1 MLIMKLYGDLISPF
15 VRMSLVTAHEVGL
28 AGKIERVVTRV
39 DPTSVNAAL
48 AAVSPIAKVPV
59 LVTDHNHPI
68 YDSRVIMEYLCH
80 VSGNKTLIPDDGVKR
95 FRVLTLTALGQ
106 AIAEAG
112 VAQRYETAVRP
123 QGLQWREWMER
134 QGLRVQAEFD
144 DLENTWQKDLGEITG
159 GTIAVAVAL
168 AYLDFRIP
176 DWTWRQGRPKLTA
189 FHEAF
194 SQRPSMQATV
204 LTAS

>member
-1 MLIMKLYGDLISPF
+1 MVIMKLHGDLISPF
-15 VRMSLVTAHEVGL
+15 FRMCLVTAHEVGL
-28 AGKIERVVTRV
+28 AGKVQPVETKVTPV
-39 DPTSVNAAL
+39 TINADL
-48 AAVSPIAKVPV
+48 MRLSPVGKIPV

-68 YDSRVIMEYLCH
+68 YDSRVIIEYLCH

-106 AIAEAG
+106 AVAEAG

-123 QGLQWREWMER
+123 QGLQWREWMDR
-134 QGLRVQAEFD
+134 QALRVKSEFD
-144 DLENTWQKDLGEITG
+144 DLETTWEKDLQEITAG
-159 GTIAVAVAL
+159 SIAVAVAL

-176 DWTWRQGRPKLTA
+176 DWPWREGRPRLKA

-194 SQRPSMQATV
+194 SARPSMQATA
-204 LTAS
+204 LKPA

>member
-1 MLIMKLYGDLISPF
+1 MVIMKLHGDLISPF
-15 VRMSLVTAHEVGL
+15 FRMCLVTAHEVGL
-28 AGKIERVVTRV
+28 AGKVQPVETKVTPV
-39 DPTSVNAAL
+39 TINADL
-48 AAVSPIAKVPV
+48 MQLSPVGKIPV

-68 YDSRVIMEYLCH
+68 YDSRVIIEYLCH

-106 AIAEAG
+106 AVAEAG

-123 QGLQWREWMER
+123 QGLQWREWMDR
-134 QGLRVQAEFD
+134 QALRVKSEFD
-144 DLENTWQKDLGEITG
+144 DLETTWEKDLQEITAG
-159 GTIAVAVAL
+159 SIAVAVAL

-176 DWTWRQGRPKLTA
+176 DWQWREGRPRLKA

-194 SQRPSMQATV
+194 SARPSMQATA
-204 LTAS
+204 LKPA

>member
-1 MLIMKLYGDLISPF
+1 MKLYGDLISPF
-15 VRMSLVTAHEVGL
+15 FRMCLVTAHEVGL
-28 AGKIERVVTRV
+28 AGKVQPVEAKVN
-39 DPTSVNAAL
+39 PTAVNSDLTAL
-48 AAVSPIAKVPV
+48 SPVGKVPV

-106 AIAEAG
+106 AIGDAG

-123 QGLQWREWMER
+123 QGLQWREWMVR
-134 QGLRVQAEFD
+134 QGLRVNAECD
-144 DLENTWQKDLGEITG
+144 DLENTWEKDLREITG

-168 AYLDFRIP
+168 AYLDFRLP
-176 DWTWRQGRPKLTA
+176 DWQWRKDRPKLAA
-189 FHEAF
+189 FHETF
-194 SQRPSMQATV
+194 SARPSMQATA
-204 LTAS
+204 LKAS

>member
-1 MLIMKLYGDLISPF
+1 MKLYGDLVSPF
-15 VRMSLVTAHEVGL
+15 FRMCLVTAHEVGL
-28 AGKIERVVTRV
+28 AGKVQPVETKVI
-39 DPTSVNAAL
+39 PTAVNADL
-48 AAVSPIAKVPV
+48 AALSPVAKIPI

-68 YDSRVIMEYLCH
+68 YDSRVIIEYLCH

-123 QGLQWREWMER
+123 QGLQWREWMAR
-134 QGLRVQAEFD
+134 HGLRVQAEFD
-144 DLENTWQKDLGEITG
+144 DLEKTWDKDLHEVTA

-168 AYLDFRIP
+168 AYLDFRLP
-176 DWTWRQGRPKLTA
+176 DWQWRKDRPKLQA
-189 FHEAF
+189 FHAAF
-194 SQRPSMQATV
+194 SARPSMQATA
-204 LTAS
+204 LKAG